1 MRVPRV
7 LPSARTRPLGKESVC
22 RVPNLRHSAN
32 SRHTAHIFFT
42 ECRLSANVRHS
53 TYIIFAEGHWARTR
67 QRLHM
72 CPARATNV
80 RWPLGRLTAVTIRR
94 VLTFWHSAKIRT
106 SLSACT
112 RHSAKIVSPSA
123 YCLALGIDPF
133 AECQKGSTR
142 QTCCTFLVFCVPN
155 FLFSPQI

>member
-1 MRVPRV
+1 MPHYRKPHICRVPRV
-7 LPSARTRPLGKESVC
+7 LPSARIRALGKESVC
-22 RVPNLRHSAN
+22 RVPNLRRSAN

-80 RWPLGRLTAVTIRR
+80 RWPLGRLTAVILCR
-94 VLTFWHSAKIRT
+94 VPVI
-106 SLSACT
+106 
-112 RHSAKIVSPSA
+112 RHSAKSALPWDSLPSVT
-123 YCLALGIDPF
+123 LGKYFAKCNLSF
-133 AECQKGSTR
+133 AEC
-142 QTCCTFLVFCVPN
+142 N
-155 FLFSPQI
+155 